1 MWVSVGKV
9 CLEMVKRCVRHER
22 TCLFLEKTQPF
33 ILEKL
38 DLVEFKIENNK
49 QSEWYMK

>member
-1 MWVSVGKV
+1 MWVIIEKM

-22 TCLFLEKTQPF
+22 TYLFLEKTQHF

-38 DLVEFKIENNK
+38 DLVEVKIEKDK